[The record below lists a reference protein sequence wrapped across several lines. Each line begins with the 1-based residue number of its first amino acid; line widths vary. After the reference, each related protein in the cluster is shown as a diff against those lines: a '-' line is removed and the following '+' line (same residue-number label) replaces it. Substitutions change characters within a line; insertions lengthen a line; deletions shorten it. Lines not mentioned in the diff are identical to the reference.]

1 LQASESKGLYNDR
14 HPFETQIR
22 RNDPPKSCEPYTAE
36 KCRAVAEGLG
46 LRLGG
51 FGHAFED
58 NYSQKGCYA
67 YRSGRYAGI
76 AFYGSGGSDAE
87 ISNART
93 KRGDTY
99 RPLGW
104 DCSGDAPNGGSYPI
118 CYVAGVY
125 HSERLPQLM
134 QRSRYTAPY
143 YFTAPECPRGW
154 RHSGHAKSCGWW
166 NYCAECIQNYWSC
179 DKYPHHILHVGR
191 KVPQP
196 GQPIRKSDMP
206 VAYCLDMSK
215 MGNMW

>member
-87 ISNART
+87 ISNPRT

-104 DCSGDAPNGGSYPI
+104 DCSVELLRTSSECLDNSMEKWLGEYQTVEDCAEACKRRNGCTNFIYGKNRKRGECYDEGRTFTEDECPEWEADQYDAYRLNDNQGDAPNGGSYPI
-118 CYVAGVY
+118 CYVAGVIIVSAY
-125 HSERLPQLM
+125 H
-134 QRSRYTAPY
+134 
-143 YFTAPECPRGW
+143 
-154 RHSGHAKSCGWW
+154 
-166 NYCAECIQNYWSC
+166 N
-179 DKYPHHILHVGR
+179 
-191 KVPQP
+191 
-196 GQPIRKSDMP
+196 
-206 VAYCLDMSK
+206 
-215 MGNMW
+215 